1 MEPGQQI
8 RLLQIPSFRE
18 EFGTLAE
25 LRQMLGRLI
34 SAPMPR
40 QYRKFYKDPNKQ
52 QSMLRPTTIYECAE
66 ALYGLPY
73 DVLSPEQS
81 TAAFELAKANQQAN
95 FEDMMKKIDAFAK
108 GKFSSSPPAEPE
120 EPITISRDEQIDT
133 IMKERGY
140 KSRDAAVALLDY
152 LEREQAKS
160 PQIEA
165 HSKEVQE
172 RHQGQKE
179 ANELRQLAKHDPQ
192 AAQAK
197 RRELFI
203 KQAEAQG
210 LKYDPQ
216 TGKFL

>member
-1 MEPGQQI
+1 
-8 RLLQIPSFRE
+8 
-18 EFGTLAE
+18 
-25 LRQMLGRLI
+25 
-34 SAPMPR
+34 
-40 QYRKFYKDPNKQ
+40 
-52 QSMLRPTTIYECAE
+52 MLRPTTIYECSE

-73 DVLSPEQS
+73 DALSPEQS

-95 FEDMMKKIDAFAK
+95 FEDMMKQVDDLAK
-108 GKFSSSPPAEPE
+108 GKFSSSPPADPK
-120 EPITISRDEQIDT
+120 EPIVISREQQIDT

-140 KSRDAAVALLDY
+140 KSREAAIALLGY
-152 LEREQAKS
+152 LEREQAKR

-165 HSKEVQE
+165 HSQEVQE
-172 RHQGQKE
+172 RHQGQKM
-179 ANELRQLAKHDPQ
+179 ANELRQLAKHDPK
-192 AAQAK
+192 AALAK